1 MMQRHEAWRLAY
13 RMDRYLRSAAN
24 SDIEQRSRDITLN
37 MMNVNDTGQLSAE
50 VPSEE
55 AMVWWEL
62 WTHILEELSLRSVDY
77 RTLDLMPP
85 FPWISHPDAPRGLKI
100 LGKRQLPNKDFIS
113 RVGQR
118 EHMKAAYEHG
128 RFRIAP
134 ATTYSDPSLNPAI
147 RDEELSVT
155 AVRSGDTAK
164 IHRYD
169 PKTGKTGD
177 PIHAIGNVT
186 FSTTWQ
192 ENFFVLCLTSGYR
205 PRILDD
211 FEANS
216 LLVIHNVN
224 RFLIRLKKA
233 VKRARPDLAHF
244 ARPITYY
251 DPYRVDPKS
260 LEAPFAKNFRYA
272 YQREFRAVWH
282 KPGLGF
288 DERPFFIEMGTL
300 RDIATLLN
308 LPG

>member
-134 ATTYSDPSLNPAI
+134 ATTYSDP
-147 RDEELSVT
+147 LSIGVQSGPPIGAQKGPFCRRADRLMLG
-155 AVRSGDTAK
+155 AVFA
-164 IHRYD
+164 
-169 PKTGKTGD
+169 
-177 PIHAIGNVT
+177 
-186 FSTTWQ
+186 
-192 ENFFVLCLTSGYR
+192 
-205 PRILDD
+205 
-211 FEANS
+211 
-216 LLVIHNVN
+216 LL
-224 RFLIRLKKA
+224 A
-233 VKRARPDLAHF
+233 A
-244 ARPITYY
+244 
-251 DPYRVDPKS
+251 
-260 LEAPFAKNFRYA
+260 
-272 YQREFRAVWH
+272 
-282 KPGLGF
+282 
-288 DERPFFIEMGTL
+288 
-300 RDIATLLN
+300 
-308 LPG
+308 